1 MALYATP
8 KKAGWINRFGLS
20 PNAKYLAFARNNGE
34 VELHDMDR
42 RAGVWE
48 SEAKQLGAGGVQSL
62 EFSPDGSLL
71 LAVGGGSN
79 VGLWETA
86 TGKLVTS
93 DLRHQSRLAMAGWNE
108 AGNAF
113 VTASRQGE
121 IRLYELPNPMRSDY
135 LKGVAMTPE
144 TAEAIAET
152 LSNRAIEEGRIV
164 SLRPTQPMPH
174 RNWPPCQKSTST
186 PGKPE
191 RAWHLQRARVA
202 SSGNQWSAA
211 KFHLERAAVIA
222 PLGSAESQT
231 LFNANLNLGHYDLA
245 EAELDRSDQKT
256 ESTEEETSYMPDL
269 AKGWAEDEW
278 QYSGHYPVQDL
289 DTGMGREHLNQESL
303 KLEADET
310 WTTLQPF
317 KPTGV
322 SVNSGDRYVD
332 APENC
337 LFYVAKIFSIE
348 KAGFYELAF
357 DSDDGMKV
365 WVNGKLVH
373 TFTGARGC
381 FFRAKIWCPYG

>member
-1 MALYATP
+1 MI
-8 KKAGWINRFGLS
+8 WIVGPGFGNRKQNS
-20 PNAKYLAFARNNGE
+20 WAQ
-34 VELHDMDR
+34 
-42 RAGVWE
+42 
-48 SEAKQLGAGGVQSL
+48 EACNRWSSAQTA
-62 EFSPDGSLL
+62 L

-135 LKGVAMTPE
+135 LKGVDMTPE

-164 SLRPTQPMPH
+164 SFTANSTNAPTEIGLPARNPPVH
-174 RNWPPCQKSTST
+174 RAKL
-186 PGKPE
+186 E

-202 SSGNQWSAA
+202 SSGNEWSAA

-278 QYSGHYPVQDL
+278 QYSGHYP
-289 DTGMGREHLNQESL
+289 GMTRAGTSQPG
-303 KLEADET
+303 KLET
-310 WTTLQPF
+310 
-317 KPTGV
+317 
-322 SVNSGDRYVD
+322 
-332 APENC
+332 
-337 LFYVAKIFSIE
+337 
-348 KAGFYELAF
+348 
-357 DSDDGMKV
+357 
-365 WVNGKLVH
+365 
-373 TFTGARGC
+373 
-381 FFRAKIWCPYG
+381 